1 MKISICKHEN
11 QNCYT
16 KINMLSKQSICR
28 STGKITKCQPF
39 DQIDLRLFSLF
50 LSYDL
55 PQKIFR
61 FPSPPHYLHFFKIFA
76 SVDRVRTKMVDRK
89 HIENRTK
96 LHWKIVRLSTCQ
108 QIIMRKSQVTLH
120 KVSLF
125 LLIVKCYK
133 NDRLTVFCLQ
143 PLYFAWV
150 NWTWW
155 VFLFHV
161 MAIENNVVIF
171 SLL

>member
-1 MKISICKHEN
+1 
-11 QNCYT
+11 
-16 KINMLSKQSICR
+16 MLSKQSICR

-61 FPSPPHYLHFFKIFA
+61 FPFLPHYLHFFKIFA

-133 NDRLTVFCLQ
+133 NDRLTVF
-143 PLYFAWV
+143 
-150 NWTWW
+150 
-155 VFLFHV
+155 LFT
-161 MAIENNVVIF
+161 AIIF
-171 SLL
+171 SREWIGLDGCFVYLSWKR

>member
-1 MKISICKHEN
+1 MSTLLPNRFTTFFTFSFLWPH
-11 QNCYT
+11 T
-16 KINMLSKQSICR
+16 K
-28 STGKITKCQPF
+28 
-39 DQIDLRLFSLF
+39 
-50 LSYDL
+50 
-55 PQKIFR
+55 KIFR
-61 FPSPPHYLHFFKIFA
+61 FPFLPLYTTLFSRYLLA
-76 SVDRVRTKMVDRK
+76 LTRLELKMLDRK

-108 QIIMRKSQVTLH
+108 QIIMRKSQATLH

-143 PLYFAWV
+143 PLCFAWV

-155 VFLFHV
+155 VFRFHV

>member
-1 MKISICKHEN
+1 
-11 QNCYT
+11 
-16 KINMLSKQSICR
+16 MLSKQSICR

-61 FPSPPHYLHFFKIFA
+61 FPFLPHYLHFFKIFA

-108 QIIMRKSQVTLH
+108 QIIMRKSQVELH

-155 VFLFHV
+155 VFRFHV

-171 SLL
+171 FLL

>member
-1 MKISICKHEN
+1 MTLHK
-11 QNCYT
+11 
-16 KINMLSKQSICR
+16 
-28 STGKITKCQPF
+28 
-39 DQIDLRLFSLF
+39 
-50 LSYDL
+50 
-55 PQKIFR
+55 KIFR
-61 FPSPPHYLHFFKIFA
+61 FPFLPLHTTLFSRYLL
-76 SVDRVRTKMVDRK
+76 VLTGLGLKMLDRK

-108 QIIMRKSQVTLH
+108 QIIMRKSQATLH

-143 PLYFAWV
+143 PLCFAWV

-155 VFLFHV
+155 VFRFLV
-161 MAIENNVVIF
+161 MERENNVVIF
-171 SLL
+171 FLPLFDSIKAL